1 MPEMNGLEL
10 TRAVKEKFPSID
22 TRVSILGHMQRGGS
36 TSSMDRVLASRLGV
50 GAVEALLANRRGEML
65 GLVNNEIQYTPFK
78 QAIKHLGEVDTNL
91 LKIVDILSL

>member
-1 MPEMNGLEL
+1 
-10 TRAVKEKFPSID
+10 
-22 TRVSILGHMQRGGS
+22 
-36 TSSMDRVLASRLGV
+36 V

-78 QAIKHLGEVDTNL
+78 QAIKHLGEVNSDL